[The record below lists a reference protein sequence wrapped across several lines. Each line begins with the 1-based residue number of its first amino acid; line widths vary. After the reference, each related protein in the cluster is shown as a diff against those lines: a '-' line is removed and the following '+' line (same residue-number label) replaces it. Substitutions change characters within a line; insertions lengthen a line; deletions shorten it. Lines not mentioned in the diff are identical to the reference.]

1 MALVG
6 LRTFK
11 VGPGMRWNTLEH
23 TEISCSKLSCNVGHF
38 GFELVSHISGL
49 SLQFPA
55 ISPLCLKNRQM
66 GRDGAIGGC
75 QILLLI
81 ATKLPHPLDMGKLV
95 YFKIESRLIVL
106 HFMSKVTCSV
116 CNEGWISLRHG
127 MDGYSGEEPL
137 LHSSPQAG
145 YNLRN
150 IHTNYYLY

>member
-1 MALVG
+1 M
-6 LRTFK
+6 
-11 VGPGMRWNTLEH
+11 
-23 TEISCSKLSCNVGHF
+23 INVSF
-38 GFELVSHISGL
+38 CVR
-49 SLQFPA
+49 FPA

-127 MDGYSGEEPL
+127 MDGYSGEAATSPL
-137 LHSSPQAG
+137 LTTIRLQSQKQTYKLLFILKSLFLDKIVS
-145 YNLRN
+145 YNIFQL
-150 IHTNYYLY
+150 T